1 MEASQIFSLPFSR
14 AKSESVSIAEANPKS
29 IIPIRE
35 LRHELNEKKEHS
47 IKADNR
53 KIKGRVDSRQS
64 IRRASEFLQEYDNFE
79 MRNIDIRN
87 LDVRNIENLQFRHN
101 SNRLQSRHLLY
112 RSENNPEVRKP
123 SPRQDSNRSEHL
135 IVASAFKRNNQKQD
149 MSPASNQ
156 NAFFMCFS

>member
-1 MEASQIFSLPFSR
+1 MDASRIFSLPFSR

-64 IRRASEFLQEYDNFE
+64 IRRASEFLQEYDKFE
-79 MRNIDIRN
+79 MRNLDMRN
-87 LDVRNIENLQFRHN
+87 LENLQFRHN

-112 RSENNPEVRKP
+112 RSDNNPEVRKP